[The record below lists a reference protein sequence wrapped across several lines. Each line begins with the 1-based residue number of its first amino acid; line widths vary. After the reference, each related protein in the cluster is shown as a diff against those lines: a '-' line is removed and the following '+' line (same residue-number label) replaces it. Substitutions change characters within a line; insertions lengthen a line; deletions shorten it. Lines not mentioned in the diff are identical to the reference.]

1 MAEGREWYEAM
12 PFVRAALAR
21 HIYHCLKFRDPYEVG
36 KEFQG
41 CSLMPA
47 SEQVLVDLRADL
59 DEKFEAMEAHLCQI
73 EG

>member
-1 MAEGREWYEAM
+1 MAEGREWYKAM

-21 HIYHCLKFRDPYEVG
+21 HIYQCLKFRDPYEVG
-36 KEFQG
+36 KEFQ
-41 CSLMPA
+41 CSSLMPA

-59 DEKFEAMEAHLCQI
+59 GEKFEAMEAHLCQI